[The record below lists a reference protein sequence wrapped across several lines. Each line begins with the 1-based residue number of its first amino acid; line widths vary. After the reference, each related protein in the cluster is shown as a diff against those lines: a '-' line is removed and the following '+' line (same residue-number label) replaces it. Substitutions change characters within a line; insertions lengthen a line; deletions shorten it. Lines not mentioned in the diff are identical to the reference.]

1 MAALDFPNPPLT
13 VGQQF
18 TSASGIIY
26 TWDGLAWTTQPA
38 EAVFIGAA
46 APINPPT
53 GDLWWRSDPDQNL
66 YIYYDDGNSKQWVNA
81 VPTVSRPTGPAGGSL
96 SGSYPNPTIATGAVT
111 WPNLSLQ
118 SYMQARRSATLSVP
132 HATVTTV
139 PFDTID
145 SNPGGIAPATPA
157 STFTIQQTGL
167 YLFTACVAF
176 TANNSGLSRRLA
188 LNKTPGPFMP
198 AGQDIPQGSGMS
210 LIACAALTAATQ
222 GDVWSIQVYQDSGAA
237 LNLAPQWNLSAAMF
251 SIARV
256 A

>member
-81 VPTVSRPTGPAGGSL
+81 VPSVSRPVGPAGGSL
-96 SGSYPNPTIATGAVT
+96 SGSYPNPTLA
-111 WPNLSLQ
+111 
-118 SYMQARRSATLSVP
+118 
-132 HATVTTV
+132 
-139 PFDTID
+139 PFDGARVARVSSAQSIPNATWTAISFD
-145 SNPGGIAPATPA
+145 TDLASGQIGTNLWNAGTPDRITVQRAGMYICGAFCVFSGSAGTWRVIQLVVPNYPIYQAAPPA
-157 STFTIQQTGL
+157 
-167 YLFTACVAF
+167 VAF
-176 TANNSGLSRRLA
+176 TNVCTAVALA
-188 LNKTPGPFMP
+188 
-198 AGQDIPQGSGMS
+198 AGAVVQAM
-210 LIACAALTAATQ
+210 
-222 GDVWSIQVYQDSGAA
+222 VYQDSGAA
-237 LNLAPQWNLSAAMF
+237 VTLDPATAKPALWVVRIPT
-251 SIARV
+251 
-256 A
+256 